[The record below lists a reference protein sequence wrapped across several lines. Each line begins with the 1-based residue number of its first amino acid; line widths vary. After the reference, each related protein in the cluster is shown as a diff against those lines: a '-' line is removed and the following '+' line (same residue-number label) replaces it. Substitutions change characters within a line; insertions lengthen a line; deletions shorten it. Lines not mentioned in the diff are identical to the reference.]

1 MAYLTINR
9 PKALNALNLD
19 LLKELISLL
28 SKFDKEGVRALI
40 LQGAGEKA
48 FVAGADIK
56 QMSEMKPSEAR
67 DFASKG
73 QEAFSLLEALPFPV
87 ISLIQGFALGGGLEM
102 ALSSDILIMEEEARI
117 GLPEVSLGLFPGFGG
132 TQRLTRRLG
141 LSKAKEFIFT
151 GAFLTASEALSLGL
165 VNAVVPKSKLLEKA
179 KSYVSLFEQK
189 GPLAIAASKRLIQKT
204 RSLSLE
210 EGLKEELKEFENI
223 FKTEDSKE
231 GMQAF
236 TQKRQAQFKGK

>member
-1 MAYLTINR
+1 M
-9 PKALNALNLD
+9 
-19 LLKELISLL
+19 
-28 SKFDKEGVRALI
+28 
-40 LQGAGEKA
+40 
-48 FVAGADIK
+48 
-56 QMSEMKPSEAR
+56 
-67 DFASKG
+67 
-73 QEAFSLLEALPFPV
+73 LEALPFPV

-151 GAFLTASEALSLGL
+151 GAFLTAGEALNLGL

-189 GPLAIAASKRLIQKT
+189 GPLGIAASKRLIQKT

-210 EGLKEELKEFENI
+210 EGLNEELKEFENI

-236 TQKRQAQFKGK
+236 TEKRQAQFKGK